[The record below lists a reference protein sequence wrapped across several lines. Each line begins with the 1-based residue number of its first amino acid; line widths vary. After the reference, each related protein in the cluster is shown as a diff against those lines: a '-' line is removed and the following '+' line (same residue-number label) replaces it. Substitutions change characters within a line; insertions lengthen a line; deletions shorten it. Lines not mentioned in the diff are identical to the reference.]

1 MNAVIESLAARSDQ
15 ATRLAA
21 IAERCLRLELETWPK
36 PGLVSHIDNGSH
48 ADMDAA
54 MLRASAATLRPH
66 FAALVAAGAEGATM
80 PRLRQLGLAAERDML
95 GRTGGVNTHRGAI
108 FALGLLCA
116 AAGFLGRHGYTPAEG
131 GLGACVS
138 SRWGE
143 AVMGTAES
151 SSHGAKVRARYGA
164 GGARSEA
171 ANGFDTVYRIGL
183 PALRSARRY
192 HPEDDEPP
200 RVQCF
205 FALLATVEDT
215 NLLYRGGAEGLE
227 FARQAAQHFL
237 EDGGVARPKWR
248 DAASAIHAEFVQR
261 GLSPGGCADLLAASL
276 FIDLVEA

>member
-1 MNAVIESLAARSDQ
+1 MNLTIESPAARNDQ
-15 ATRLAA
+15 ATALAA
-21 IAERCLRLELETWPK
+21 IAMRCLCLELETWPK
-36 PGLVSHIDNGSH
+36 PGLVSHVDSGSH
-48 ADMDAA
+48 TDMDAP

-66 FAALVAAGAEGATM
+66 FAALAAAGAKGAAM
-80 PRLRQLGLAAERDML
+80 PQLRQLGLAAERDML

-116 AAGFLGRHGYTPAEG
+116 AAGFLGRLGYTPAG
-131 GLGACVS
+131 GSLGECVS

-143 AVMGTAES
+143 AIMGTAES
-151 SSHGAKVRARYGA
+151 SSHGAKVRAQHGA

-205 FALLATVEDT
+205 FAFLATVEDT

-227 FARQAAQHFL
+227 FAQQAALRFL

-276 FIDLVEA
+276 FIDLLEV

>member
-1 MNAVIESLAARSDQ
+1 MNLTIESPDARNDQ
-15 ATRLAA
+15 ATVLAV
-21 IAERCLRLELETWPK
+21 IAVRCLCLELETWPK
-36 PGLVSHIDNGSH
+36 PGLVSHVDNGSH
-48 ADMDAA
+48 TDMNAP

-66 FAALVAAGAEGATM
+66 FAALAAAGAEGAAM

-95 GRTGGVNTHRGAI
+95 ARTGGINTHRGAV

-116 AAGFLGRHGYTPAEG
+116 AAGFLGRHGYPSAEG

-143 AVMGTAES
+143 AVMRTAES
-151 SSHGAKVRARYGA
+151 SSHGVKVRARYGA

-183 PALRSARRY
+183 PALRLARRY

-227 FARQAAQHFL
+227 FARQAARRFM
-237 EDGGVARPKWR
+237 EDGGVARSGWR
-248 DAASAIHAEFVQR
+248 DAASAIHAEFVQC
-261 GLSPGGCADLLAASL
+261 GLSPGGCADLLAVSL
-276 FIDLVEA
+276 FIDLLEV